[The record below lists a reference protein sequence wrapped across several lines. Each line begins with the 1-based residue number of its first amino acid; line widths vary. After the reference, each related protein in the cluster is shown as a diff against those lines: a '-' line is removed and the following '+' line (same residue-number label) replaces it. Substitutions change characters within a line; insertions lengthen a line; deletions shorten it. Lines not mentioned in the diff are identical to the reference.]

1 MSSGTIKRF
10 QTDASGSM
18 VTLMSRGPG
27 KIERAIEAVF
37 AAEPDDAFTT
47 ADLCGRVY
55 PGLNRVEKKHR
66 VAVIRAAKKVS
77 GRAGWDCYRTE
88 ALGGTLVFYNPFD
101 VMSNAIGRTKADMFT
116 NYRNNDRR
124 IVDHW
129 RTTTEGIRGT
139 FEPGGKNH
147 HLIVEGGSWWRHV
160 QLNIAARDGET
171 SERVQALQAEQ
182 IRATQAIRRTI
193 HT

>member
-1 MSSGTIKRF
+1 
-10 QTDASGSM
+10 M

-47 ADLCGRVY
+47 ADLCDRVY
-55 PGLNRVEKKHR
+55 PSLNRVEKKHR
-66 VAVIRAAKKVS
+66 VAVIRAAKKVF
-77 GRAGWDCYRTE
+77 GRTGWDCYRTE

-101 VMSNAIGRTKADMFT
+101 VMSYAIGRTKADMFT

-129 RTTTEGIRGT
+129 RTTAEGIRGT
-139 FEPGGKNH
+139 FEPGGEEH
-147 HLIVEGGSWWRHV
+147 RLIVEGGPWWRHV
-160 QLNIAARDGET
+160 QLNIAARDGDT
-171 SERVQALQAEQ
+171 SERAQALKAEQ
-182 IRATQAIRRTI
+182 DKVNRAWGTS
-193 HT
+193 

>member
-10 QTDASGSM
+10 QTGAGRVM

-47 ADLCGRVY
+47 ADLCDRVY

-66 VAVIRAAKKVS
+66 VAVIRVAKKVF

-88 ALGGTLVFYNPFD
+88 SLGGTLVFYNPFD
-101 VMSNAIGRTKADMFT
+101 VMSYAIGRQKADMFT

-124 IVDHW
+124 IADHW
-129 RTTTEGIRGT
+129 RTTAEGIRGT
-139 FEPGGKNH
+139 FEPGGKEH
-147 HLIVEGGSWWRHV
+147 HMGVSKNPLCFP
-160 QLNIAARDGET
+160 
-171 SERVQALQAEQ
+171 
-182 IRATQAIRRTI
+182 
-193 HT
+193 

>member
-1 MSSGTIKRF
+1 MFPNGRH
-10 QTDASGSM
+10 GGM

-37 AAEPDDAFTT
+37 AAEPDDAFAT
-47 ADLCGRVY
+47 ADLCDRVY
-55 PGLNRVEKKHR
+55 TGVNRVEKKHR
-66 VAVIRAAKKVS
+66 VAVTRAAKKVC
-77 GRAGWDCYRTE
+77 GRTGWDCYRTE
-88 ALGGTLVFYNPFD
+88 SLGGTLVFYNPFD
-101 VMSNAIGRTKADMFT
+101 VMSSAIGRTKADFFT

-147 HLIVEGGSWWRHV
+147 RFIVEGGSWWRHV